1 MKGIP
6 ITSQLWEPKGLNR
19 KAPTCMFAQSFRGFP
34 FWCEEN
40 MFVRQ
45 QYRTLKSW
53 ESYPH
58 QRKNQIF
65 FWGSFGGGRIS
76 FDSFGWFLWQI
87 KESMPVRPRIAELPG
102 NVPSLED
109 GKSKYQH
116 IPIRSMYGIVT
127 YMSPMGCTRQ
137 KNPKHG
143 DLIRLVIVKTVP
155 QGLVQLQ
162 DQRGRVS
169 SWRVFF
175 EEKQLKVKHLD
186 TTFIFLGGGS
196 L

>member
-1 MKGIP
+1 MANKG
-6 ITSQLWEPKGLNR
+6 KG
-19 KAPTCMFAQSFRGFP
+19 
-34 FWCEEN
+34 
-40 MFVRQ
+40 
-45 QYRTLKSW
+45 
-53 ESYPH
+53 
-58 QRKNQIF
+58 
-65 FWGSFGGGRIS
+65 
-76 FDSFGWFLWQI
+76 
-87 KESMPVRPRIAELPG
+87 MPVRQRIAELPR

-116 IPIRSMYGIVT
+116 IPIRSMNGIVT

-169 SWRVFF
+169 SWRVFLR
-175 EEKQLKVKHLD
+175 KNGVR
-186 TTFIFLGGGS
+186 
-196 L
+196 